1 MLEMHPAEITRL
13 LRLSRQGDPHAREEL
28 APIIQDALHHYA
40 RLQLSR
46 ERGNHTLQPTALVNE
61 AWMRL
66 FPSHAQAGEPGY
78 EWRDRAHFLAVA
90 SHQIREIL
98 VDYART
104 KKAAKRSGQQVEL
117 ADDLIIELPKQFEF
131 LALNEALD
139 RLNAE
144 LPRAAQIVELL
155 FFAGL
160 TQEEAAEVLSISL
173 STLKRDW
180 KFAQAWLFK
189 ELSPSLPDNPPE
201 RDEATD

>member
-1 MLEMHPAEITRL
+1 
-13 LRLSRQGDPHAREEL
+13 
-28 APIIQDALHHYA
+28 
-40 RLQLSR
+40 
-46 ERGNHTLQPTALVNE
+46 
-61 AWMRL
+61 MRL
-66 FPSHAQAGEPGY
+66 FPSQAQSGEPSY
-78 EWRDRAHFLAVA
+78 EWHDRAHFLAVA
-90 SHQIREIL
+90 AHQIREIL

-104 KKAAKRSGQQVEL
+104 KKAAKRSGQQVEM
-117 ADDLIIELPKQFEF
+117 ADDLIIQLPMQFEF

-189 ELSPSLPDNPPE
+189 ELSTPLPENPPE